1 VLKRIPIRWRLAAA
15 FAVSMAALLL
25 ALGAFVYLR
34 VEDALRSSVD
44 QALRA
49 QSAES
54 IGHGEEGSLLDAD
67 ARESGT
73 IAQVVGPDGKV
84 APRTLR
90 RCPRSSTPLPLPPRA
105 AARC

>member
-1 VLKRIPIRWRLAAA
+1 
-15 FAVSMAALLL
+15 MAALLL

-54 IGHGEEGSLLDAD
+54 IGHDDDGSLLDSD

-73 IAQVVGPDGKV
+73 IAQVVDPDGHGRALRPCDV
-84 APRTLR
+84 AG
-90 RCPRSSTPLPLPPRA
+90 PPRPVC
-105 AARC
+105 RRRSTSRHRS

>member
-1 VLKRIPIRWRLAAA
+1 MLRRIPIRWRLAAA

-25 ALGAFVYLR
+25 GLGAFVYLR

-54 IGHGEEGSLLDAD
+54 IETVRGAGYRL
-67 ARESGT
+67 RE
-73 IAQVVGPDGKV
+73 DGG
-84 APRTLR
+84 A
-90 RCPRSSTPLPLPPRA
+90 
-105 AARC
+105 

>member
-1 VLKRIPIRWRLAAA
+1 MLKRVPIRWRLAAA

-54 IGHGEEGSLLDAD
+54 IGHREEGSLLDAD
-67 ARESGT
+67 ARASGT
-73 IAQVVGPDGKV
+73 IAQVVGPELVG
-84 APRTLR
+84 
-90 RCPRSSTPLPLPPRA
+90 
-105 AARC
+105 